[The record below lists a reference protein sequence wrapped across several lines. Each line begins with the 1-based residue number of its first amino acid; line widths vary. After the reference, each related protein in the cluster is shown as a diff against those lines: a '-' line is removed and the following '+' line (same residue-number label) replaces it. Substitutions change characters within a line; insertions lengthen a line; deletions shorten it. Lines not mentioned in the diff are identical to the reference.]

1 MSSDDNI
8 CVDECVDVIAVEE
21 NVKAVTRNNCERKLR
36 IGTWNFAGLCSE
48 HKQEVGQ
55 VLEKLN
61 LDVVAGQES
70 WERDG
75 SVVSVD
81 RYKWF
86 GKPRNNQKSEGSAF

>member
-21 NVKAVTRNNCERKLR
+21 KVKAVTCERKLR

-48 HKQEVGQ
+48 RKQKEVGQ

-70 WERDG
+70 WERGG
-75 SVVSVD
+75 SIVSVNGLVGLAII
-81 RYKWF
+81 R
-86 GKPRNNQKSEGSAF
+86 RA